1 MEAIISVC
9 IGFLLFMIMAFIMYV
24 NGYKKEAI
32 IIRNSSF
39 YAVLGYIY
47 LVFIIGFMPIN

>member
-24 NGYKKEAI
+24 NGYKKEAV

-39 YAVLGYIY
+39 YVVLGYIY